1 MKDISLIKKHKVIK
15 MFFSGFT
22 YDEIALELGIAKGS
36 VVNIIDDFKAGDLPI
51 APNEYIDVLREL
63 AVDLRK
69 QHTTVKQLK
78 MYDKIDLKLTQMG
91 VGIKEVDDWL
101 DIVQDIATETT
112 SPKVFATAALHL
124 AQMEIETGHNPESL
138 VAEFKSNSEA
148 LKKLKVQVEETT
160 KNNEKAAAKLD
171 AINKAIAAAQEK
183 YNSQIKELKSKLDD
197 FIDQNQLSWNKVNLV
212 IAILDG
218 ELVKK
223 ELGQEEIKKISK
235 QIAEA
240 GSLVAYANN
249 VEKENIVLQ
258 EHNLQLKDDTYKN
271 EMANTGSQKMFSQ
284 LAPQVLAKVEEKKV
298 LNSQLQEIKLQLSE
312 LKIIKHEHAEDIY
325 TSWLI
330 LTFLADQDKLSDYDF
345 DRLVEM
351 LNGIR
356 LARLGEKPKQV
367 MDAEGKV
374 ICQCHVP
381 MPYTPIK
388 DYSIAVD
395 KAQSRLAEYL
405 VPLVKEK
412 FVPKF
417 EYEIGKL
424 MQEIKE
430 MSQHLINAL
439 SGQPSKSNQSGSV
452 EQKKTPEEMDSV
464 EESDEAANLDK
475 SIPEQ
480 TAVPESNLYYSQ
492 KAIKARLETDKKF
505 IAQIGPST
513 CSTPYPWKGNQ

>member
-36 VVNIIDDFKAGDLPI
+36 VVNIIDDFKTGELPI
-51 APNEYIDVLREL
+51 APDEYIDALREL

-78 MYDKIDLKLTQMG
+78 MYDKIHQKLAEMG
-91 VGIKEVDDWL
+91 VGIEKVDDWL
-101 DIVQDIATETT
+101 DIVQDIATETAST
-112 SPKVFATAALHL
+112 KAFVTAALQL
-124 AQMEIETGHNPESL
+124 AQMEIETGHNPGSL
-138 VAEFKSNSEA
+138 VTEFKSNSEA
-148 LKKLKVQVEETT
+148 LKKLKAQVEETT

-197 FIDQNQLSWNKVNLV
+197 FIDQNQLSWNKANLV

-218 ELVKK
+218 ELAKE

-235 QIAEA
+235 QIAKT
-240 GSLVAYANN
+240 GSLVAYNKNA
-249 VEKENIVLQ
+249 EKENMVLQ
-258 EHNLQLKDDTYKN
+258 EHNIQLKDDTYKN

-284 LAPQVLAKVEEKKV
+284 LASQVLAKLEERKAF
-298 LNSQLQEIKLQLSE
+298 NSQLKEIKLQLSE
-312 LKIIKHEHAEDIY
+312 LKIIKHKHAEDIY
-325 TSWLI
+325 TGWLI
-330 LTFLADQDKLSDYDF
+330 LTFLADKHKVSDYDF

-367 MDAEGKV
+367 MDAKGKV

-417 EYEIGKL
+417 EYETNKL
-424 MQEIKE
+424 MQEITE
-430 MSQHLINAL
+430 MSQHLIKAL
-439 SGQPSKSNQSGSV
+439 SGQPGNSSQSESV
-452 EQKKTPEEMDSV
+452 GQKTPEETDSV
-464 EESDEAANLDK
+464 EEPDKAANPDK
-475 SIPEQ
+475 FIPEQ

-513 CSTPYPWKGNQ
+513 CSTPYPWKGDQ